1 MADSRTGKGKAIVV
15 GAGVA
20 GLSAARALGAA
31 GWAVTILEA
40 RDRAG
45 GRVLTDRG
53 NPDMPFD
60 LGPSWVHGTH
70 KNPIAR
76 ILEQAGAT
84 FETTDWDSYELYIKG
99 KRQKDC
105 EWAFA
110 VFDYLEDRKERITRD
125 ETVDSAIKR
134 FFAKRGYTP
143 AERKT
148 VEQIVYSEIVTEFGA
163 DLSAMSLAC
172 YDEGEEPAGGDAFVL
187 GGFDRLIAAL
197 AQGQDIRFGA
207 EVTAVRDLG
216 GHVEVV
222 CGDRTETCDAIV
234 VTAPLKLLQAGA
246 PSISPP
252 FDAQRRAALEG
263 LGMGNLH
270 KTFLLFDQAFWPKQK
285 RLVIVHEG
293 RLWNEFLNMSE
304 EAGAPLLVGLHG
316 GSDEAEIARL
326 SHTEIAESALGVLR
340 RAFPRAPA
348 PVRVVTSNWASDPFA
363 RGSYSFLPLGASFD
377 MFHALA
383 EPHGRILF
391 AGEHTHTVYHAT
403 VLGAYLSGIRAAE
416 DANRLRG
423 AEVA

>member
-1 MADSRTGKGKAIVV
+1 MI

-31 GWAVTILEA
+31 GWSVTILEA

-53 NPDMPFD
+53 NPDFPLD

-76 ILEQAGAT
+76 ILEESGAG
-84 FETTDWDSYELYIKG
+84 FVTTDWDSYELYIKG

-125 ETVDSAIKR
+125 ETVGAAIKR
-134 FFAKRGYTP
+134 FFARRSYTP

-148 VEQIVYSEIVTEFGA
+148 VEQIVYSEVVTEFGA
-163 DLSAMSLAC
+163 DLNAMSLAC

-216 GHVEVV
+216 ERVEVA
-222 CGDRTETCDAIV
+222 CGDRIEACDAVV
-234 VTAPLKLLQAGA
+234 VTVPLKLLQAGA
-246 PSISPP
+246 PAISPP
-252 FDAQRRAALEG
+252 FDARRRAALAG

-270 KTFLLFDQAFWPKQK
+270 KTFLLFERAFWPKQK

-293 RLWNEFLNMSE
+293 RFWNEFLNMSE

-326 SHTEIAESALGVLR
+326 SHAEIAESAMGVLR
-340 RAFPRAPA
+340 RAFPQAPA
-348 PVRVVTSNWASDPFA
+348 PVRVVTSDWARDPFA
-363 RGSYSFLPLGASFD
+363 HGSYSFLPLGASLD
-377 MFHALA
+377 MFPVLA
-383 EPHGRILF
+383 EPHGRMFF
-391 AGEHTHTVYHAT
+391 AGEHTHKVYHAT
-403 VLGAYLSGIRAAE
+403 VLGAYLSGLRAAE

-423 AEVA
+423 AGV